1 MRKTETGITLGIIS
15 ILLLLISTIH
25 CSKEDPDFVKAE
37 LQWRIE
43 RDQQM
48 RNPTSWLTIAG
59 LFWLEEGEHTFG
71 TDPKNKIRLPEG
83 SAPAFAGTFI
93 RHNDVVKVIHTG
105 NTAMTIEGKQINEQ
119 VLTPDAS
126 GKPDVIELNDL
137 KMWVIKRGDRLAI
150 RLRDLNAAPY
160 KEYTGLEFFPP
171 RAKYKLNASFTP
183 YSPRKSQVLSTMV
196 GTTTEMEV
204 PGYLTFQIDGREY
217 RLDAFGDYP
226 ESNDLFIIFKD
237 GTSGVETY
245 GASRFMGAEILED
258 GTVDLN
264 FNRAY
269 NPPCAYT
276 HYATCPLSPP
286 QNILTVRIEAGEKK
300 YAKSH

>member
-15 ILLLLISTIH
+15 ILLILISAIH
-25 CSKEDPDFVKAE
+25 CSKEDPEFVQAE
-37 LQWRIE
+37 LQWRSE

-48 RNPTSWLTIAG
+48 RSPTSWLTIAG
-59 LFWLEEGEHTFG
+59 LFWLEEGENTFG
-71 TDPKNKIRLPEG
+71 TDPKNQIRLPEG
-83 SAPAFAGTFI
+83 SAPAFTGTFI
-93 RHNDVVKVIHTG
+93 RHDDVVKVVHAG
-105 NTAMTIEGKQINEQ
+105 DAEMTIDGKRINEQ
-119 VLTPDAS
+119 VLTSDAS
-126 GKPDVIELNDL
+126 GKPDVIELSDL
-137 KMWVIKRGDRLAI
+137 KMWVIKRENRLAI
-150 RLRDLNAAPY
+150 RLRDLNASSY
-160 KEYTGLEFFPP
+160 REYTGLEFFPP

-183 YSPRKSQVLSTMV
+183 YSPPKSQVLSTMV

-204 PGYLTFQIDGREY
+204 AGYLTFQIDDREY

-237 GTSGVETY
+237 GTSGMETY

-276 HYATCPLSPP
+276 PYATCPLPPP

>member
-15 ILLLLISTIH
+15 ILLLLISAIH
-25 CSKEDPDFVKAE
+25 CSKENPEFVQAE
-37 LQWRIE
+37 LQWRSE

-48 RNPTSWLTIAG
+48 RSPTSWLTIAG

-71 TDPKNKIRLPEG
+71 TDPKNEIRLPEE

-93 RHNDVVKVIHTG
+93 LHDDVVKVVHAGDTE
-105 NTAMTIEGKQINEQ
+105 MTIEGRRINEQ
-119 VLTPDAS
+119 VLTSDAS

-183 YSPRKSQVLSTMV
+183 YSPSKSQVLSTMV

-217 RLDAFGDYP
+217 RLDAFRDYP
-226 ESNDLFIIFKD
+226 ESKDLFIIFKD
-237 GTSGVETY
+237 GTSGMETY
-245 GASRFMGAEILED
+245 GASRFMDAEILED

-276 HYATCPLSPP
+276 HYATCPLPPP